1 MAKQV
6 KKCVHLLAVILKL
19 LSIFHRYNMKSTRTL
34 NLALRE
40 LAEVPE
46 EIFHEAVQAEVSTV
60 DICKNQLTAF
70 PLG

>member
-1 MAKQV
+1 
-6 KKCVHLLAVILKL
+6 
-19 LSIFHRYNMKSTRTL
+19 MKSSRTL

-46 EIFHEAVQAEVSTV
+46 ELFHEAVHAEVSTV